1 MAAPN
6 NNKPSTSQT
15 PPNNASARLEK
26 THPGIRRSTPDSEA
40 LASSDD
46 DGEHPLPAPTTVPA
60 QKPAR
65 RTSWLNEIP
74 ASMPRKTSLTGPL
87 SSGVSNPTSPA
98 TDQSGWQ
105 TNTSPGLNS
114 SMTWNNVGN
123 TSFPWGTG
131 IWNTDSRK
139 EPPPRL
145 SEIVPSPTTSNP
157 SLASN
162 YMADELLSPTT
173 RTTSGESAI
182 PFSIPL
188 YPTPKTYRSQ
198 SYSVGQLDPEHP
210 SLVMGSKPPAAYAG
224 GRNRNGTQ
232 YSALQHRSSRPSLLG
247 ELGHDSATLGRV
259 REDEDD
265 EAESPGGSDGSYN
278 NYNANQARTIEQLSR
293 ENALLRQAAGQ
304 MEAPI
309 RDRAMSSASAAS
321 GYAVGSGIRNL
332 HRIHGTVPEEGDL
345 AVEDLDE
352 LSSIPGY
359 NDMYSNTR
367 RRFSEHSVNLEKQFP
382 AFTPLENRA
391 LGDIRKAHWQTS
403 LGFGSL
409 ADIPQSR
416 RHSFAEIP
424 MRHPSMS
431 GESQIAS
438 SSRVGLGNQDESY
451 VNASE
456 GSVSNAPG
464 QNREYQR
471 LAMLPRPEEE
481 HEMESEYSRARRFA
495 ESYFAR
501 DPSLRSAAD
510 TQSPISP
517 SFHQGFNPYGRHQP
531 ALSHQNQL
539 LYIVTFKCHRA
550 DVFYI
555 QEDTG
560 LQVKPG
566 DLVIVEADRGTD
578 LGTIQHANISL
589 QKARELKQQY
599 AEEHYKWLM
608 MFSRQGQNGAAG
620 AVGAPGSVPGLG
632 SRSAIGGMGPH
643 GAHGVQ
649 EPSGEI
655 KPKLI
660 KRLAQNHEILT
671 LRDKEGNEAK
681 AKRVCQQKV
690 VEHRLNMEILDAE
703 FQMDWKKLTFYY
715 FADSYINFNSLVTD
729 LFKIYKTRIWMSA
742 INPASFVT
750 PPTAGL
756 QSPNPLGYGQ
766 DGDRS
771 HQRDGRGFG
780 HSRDGLDVG
789 RDGVGSQMN
798 LLRSG
803 YGEPYQQFHTP
814 RQPEAGLGGL
824 GSVDPF
830 TTYPQGGYGPLD
842 SGYSDYTATSGANP
856 ASSRMQPRPTHNLLK
871 RSPSRTFPSCDN
883 DDKPTTSTA
892 DKMGALKYVEEIQK
906 KKQSDVIRFLLR
918 VRCWE
923 LRQLNAIHR
932 ASRPSRPDKAR
943 RLGYKAKQGYVIY
956 RIRVRRGGR
965 KRPAPKGATYG
976 KPTNMG
982 INQLKYQR
990 ALAATAEERVGRRC
1004 ANLRVL
1010 NSYWIN
1016 QDSTYKYF
1024 EVILVDPQH
1033 KAIRRDARIN
1043 WICNAVHKHREA
1055 RGLTATGKK
1064 SRGINKGHRYNNTSS
1079 GRRHTWKRQNTQSY
1093 WRYR

>member
-1 MAAPN
+1 MAAPFN
-6 NNKPSTSQT
+6 VKPFSTSQT
-15 PPNNASARLEK
+15 PPNNASTRLEK
-26 THPGIRRSTPDSEA
+26 SHPGLRRSTPDSEA

-46 DGEHPLPAPTTVPA
+46 DGEHPLPAPAAVPA

-87 SSGVSNPTSPA
+87 SSGASNPTSPA
-98 TDQSGWQ
+98 TDHSGWQ
-105 TNTSPGLNS
+105 VNTSPGLS
-114 SMTWNNVGN
+114 SSINWNNVGN
-123 TSFPWGTG
+123 SSFPWGTG
-131 IWNTDSRK
+131 IWNTDARK
-139 EPPPRL
+139 EPPTRL
-145 SEIVPSPTTSNP
+145 SEIVPSPTMSIP
-157 SLASN
+157 STASN
-162 YMADELLSPTT
+162 YLADELLSPTT
-173 RTTSGESAI
+173 RTTSGDASI

-188 YPTPKTYRSQ
+188 HPTPKTYRSQ
-198 SYSVGQLDPEHP
+198 SYSVGQLDPEYAG
-210 SLVMGSKPPAAYAG
+210 LTAASKPAAAYPG
-224 GRNRNGTQ
+224 SRSRNGAHL
-232 YSALQHRSSRPSLLG
+232 SALQRRSSRPNLLG
-247 ELGHDSATLGRV
+247 ELGHDPATLGRV

-265 EAESPGGSDGSYN
+265 DAESPSGSDGSYS
-278 NYNANQARTIEQLSR
+278 NYNANQARQIEQLAR
-293 ENALLRQAAGQ
+293 ENAILRQQ
-304 MEAPI
+304 MEPSF
-309 RDRAMSSASAAS
+309 RDRAMSTSAAAS
-321 GYAVGSGIRNL
+321 GYAVGGAIRNA
-332 HRIHGTVPEEGDL
+332 HRIRGSVPENADL

-352 LSSIPGY
+352 LGGIRGY
-359 NDMYSNTR
+359 NDMHSNIR
-367 RRFSEHSVNLEKQFP
+367 RRFSEHSVNLDKQLS
-382 AFTPLENRA
+382 AVGSLEDRN
-391 LGDIRKAHWQTS
+391 LGRAHWQTS

-424 MRHPSMS
+424 MRHPSVS
-431 GESQIAS
+431 GETQIPS
-438 SSRVGLGNQDESY
+438 SSRVGLDEQIENY
-451 VNASE
+451 ANINDASI
-456 GSVSNAPG
+456 SNAPG

-471 LAMLPRPEEE
+471 LAMIPRPEEE
-481 HEMESEYSRARRFA
+481 HELESEYSRARRFA
-495 ESYFAR
+495 ESYFSR
-501 DPSLRSAAD
+501 DPAVRAAAEA
-510 TQSPISP
+510 QAPITP
-517 SFHQGFNPYGRHQP
+517 SFHQNFNPYGRHQP
-531 ALSHQNQL
+531 AVSHQNHL

-560 LQVKPG
+560 LKVKQG

-578 LGTIQHANISL
+578 LGTVQHANISL
-589 QKARELKQQY
+589 QTARELKHQY

-620 AVGAPGSVPGLG
+620 AVSTPGNVSGMG
-632 SRSAIGGMGPH
+632 NRSAIGGMGPH

-660 KRLAQNHEILT
+660 KRLAQNHEIMT

-681 AKRVCQQKV
+681 AKRVCHQKV
-690 VEHRLNMEILDAE
+690 AEHRLNMEILDAE

-750 PPTAGL
+750 PPSAGL
-756 QSPNPLGYGQ
+756 QSPNPLGYGNVP
-766 DGDRS
+766 DRAN
-771 HQRDGRGFG
+771 QRDGRGFSA
-780 HSRDGLDVG
+780 SRDNL
-789 RDGVGSQMN
+789 DGVGNQMG

-803 YGEPYQQFHTP
+803 YGDSFQQFGQTP

-824 GSVDPF
+824 NSADPF
-830 TTYPQGGYGPLD
+830 AFSPSGYGSLD
-842 SGYSDYTATSGANP
+842 GHNDYSATPGSNNG
-856 ASSRMQPRPTHNLLK
+856 SSQIFSLELFQLRQR
-871 RSPSRTFPSCDN
+871 RQA
-883 DDKPTTSTA
+883 DDLQA